1 MSIETKKKLMAAL
14 AGAWWYAFF
23 ETLWLVPDV
32 RVCEGIDWRLEI
44 ALYVLTLLPAVICTW
59 LAWD

>member
-1 MSIETKKKLMAAL
+1 MSLNTKKKLMAAL

-23 ETLWLVPDV
+23 ETIWLIPDM
-32 RVCEGIDWRLEI
+32 RVEGIDWKLE
-44 ALYVLTLLPAVICTW
+44 LVCYVLTLLPAVICTW